1 MGFVST
7 KYVNL
12 MTRTVKKT
20 KSLVVSAVFTVVIM
34 VSAGTTTTV
43 YANQYSPNFKGTD
56 INEFINIVGKILQK
70 TIIIDPSVR
79 GKVNVRSYD
88 LLTEEQ
94 YYHFFLNVLGV
105 YGFAVIDMGDNIL
118 KVVKA
123 KDAKTSPTPV
133 VGDDAP
139 GVGDEMVTRVVQV
152 KNVSVRELAPL
163 LRQLSDQS
171 GSGHVV
177 HYDPSNVIMIVGAAA
192 TVNRLVEIIGRVD
205 RAGDQ
210 KVEIIRLEFASASEI
225 VRIIESIYKSSG
237 KNDQPDF
244 LIPKIVADDRT
255 NSVIVS
261 GELKAREKVSELI
274 KLLDAE
280 LETTGNTRVH
290 YLKYAKAEEVVKV
303 LTGVSD
309 SLAAD
314 NKGSSTKTS
323 SRSAKRDYSIQAHPD
338 SNSLV
343 INAEPDM
350 MRSLE
355 QIIRQLDIRRQQV
368 LVEAIIV
375 EVFESDGIN
384 LGIQWGSED
393 AGFTQFNNGVT
404 PLSSVAGGAYAARDQ
419 VTETLVEGF
428 DENGNLNT
436 TPKTTT
442 VQGDYTGLA
451 QVLSGM
457 TGFATGFVDG
467 GWGAVI
473 QAVRNDTKSN
483 ILATPSIT
491 TLDNEEASILV
502 GSEIPILTGSAASG
516 SNNNPFQTV
525 ERKEVGIKLKV
536 TPQINEGTAVQLL
549 IEQEVSSVSGATG
562 VDVGINKRS
571 IKTSVLAED
580 GGTIVIGGLIDEDVQ
595 ESVQKVPLLGDIPIL
610 GHLFRSTGTTKRKR
624 NLMVFIRPQI
634 IRDSST
640 MISESRRKYNYMRAE
655 QMKRE
660 EDGISLMPFTSHPV
674 LQEWDDSLTLPPN
687 FEDYMDQQEMDPQG
701 PSQDSDD
708 DQEIDPAMVDDE
720 SEPSD
725 KAGSGNTNLGQ

>member
-1 MGFVST
+1 MGSTIEQSKNSTTNTAKRLRVS
-7 KYVNL
+7 VF
-12 MTRTVKKT
+12 
-20 KSLVVSAVFTVVIM
+20 SAVLSFFALTAIG
-34 VSAGTTTTV
+34 VSQPV
-43 YANQYSPNFKGTD
+43 YANQYSPNFKSTD
-56 INEFINIVGKILQK
+56 INEFIDIVGKVLQK

-94 YYHFFLNVLGV
+94 YYHFFLNVLQV
-105 YGFAVIDMGDNIL
+105 YGFAVIDMGNNTL

-123 KDAKTSPTPV
+123 KDAKSSPTPV
-133 VGDDAP
+133 VGDEAP
-139 GVGDEMVTRVVQV
+139 GKGDEMVTRVVQV

-192 TVNRLVEIIGRVD
+192 TVSRLVEIINRVD

-210 KVEIIRLEFASASEI
+210 KVEILQLEYASASEI
-225 VRIIESIYKSSG
+225 VRIVESIYKSSG
-237 KNDQPDF
+237 KKDQPDF

-261 GELKAREKVSELI
+261 GEPKAREKVTELI
-274 KLLDAE
+274 KRLDSE
-280 LETTGNTRVH
+280 LESTGNTRVY

-314 NKGSSTKTS
+314 NKGGTSAKTTRSSS
-323 SRSAKRDYSIQAHPD
+323 KRDYSIQAHPD

-355 QIIRQLDIRRQQV
+355 QIIRQLDVRRQQV

-375 EVFESDGIN
+375 EVFESEGIN

-393 AGFTQFNNGVT
+393 AGFTQFSNGVT
-404 PLSSVAGGAYAARDQ
+404 PIGQVAAGAYDAR
-419 VTETLVEGF
+419 E
-428 DENGNLNT
+428 
-436 TPKTTT
+436 TTT
-442 VQGDYTGLA
+442 TEITTTTDDDGQLVKTPVSTTNEGDYTTLA
-451 QVLSGM
+451 SVLSSA
-457 TGFATGFVDG
+457 TGFVTGFVDG
-467 GWGAVI
+467 NWGAII
-473 QAVRNDTKSN
+473 QAVRNDTNSN

-502 GSEIPILTGSAASG
+502 GSEIPILTGSAAS
-516 SNNNPFQTV
+516 SNNSNPFQTV
-525 ERKEVGIKLKV
+525 ERKEVGIKLNV

-571 IKTSVLAED
+571 IKTSILAED
-580 GGTIVIGGLIDEDVQ
+580 GGTIVIGGLMDEDVQ
-595 ESVQKVPLLGDIPIL
+595 ESVQKVPLLGDIPFL

-624 NLMVFIRPQI
+624 NLMVFIRPKI
-634 IRDSST
+634 LRDSST
-640 MISESRRKYNYMRAE
+640 TAQISQAKYSQIRAE
-655 QMKRE
+655 QIKADDE
-660 EDGISLMPFTSHPV
+660 GIELMPFTDQPI
-674 LQEWDDSLTLPPN
+674 LPEWDESLALPPK
-687 FEDYMDQQEMDPQG
+687 FEDYMEQQSGVKPDAEAKKT
-701 PSQDSDD
+701 QDKG
-708 DQEIDPAMVDDE
+708 DE
-720 SEPSD
+720 
-725 KAGSGNTNLGQ
+725 

>member
-1 MGFVST
+1 MGSTIEQSKNSTTNTAKRLRVS
-7 KYVNL
+7 VF
-12 MTRTVKKT
+12 
-20 KSLVVSAVFTVVIM
+20 SAVLSFFALTAIG
-34 VSAGTTTTV
+34 VSQPV
-43 YANQYSPNFKGTD
+43 YANQYSPNFKSTD
-56 INEFINIVGKILQK
+56 INEFIDIVGKVLQK

-94 YYHFFLNVLGV
+94 YYHFFLNVLQV
-105 YGFAVIDMGDNIL
+105 YGFAVIDMGNNTL

-123 KDAKTSPTPV
+123 KDAKSSPTPV
-133 VGDDAP
+133 VGDEAP
-139 GVGDEMVTRVVQV
+139 GKGDEMVTRVVQV

-192 TVNRLVEIIGRVD
+192 TVSRLVEIINRVD

-210 KVEIIRLEFASASEI
+210 KVEILQLEYASASEI
-225 VRIIESIYKSSG
+225 VRIVESIYKSSG
-237 KNDQPDF
+237 KKDQPEF

-261 GELKAREKVSELI
+261 GEPKAREKVTELI
-274 KLLDAE
+274 KRLDSE
-280 LETTGNTRVH
+280 LESTGNTRVY

-314 NKGSSTKTS
+314 NKGGTTAKTTRSSS
-323 SRSAKRDYSIQAHPD
+323 KRDYSIQAHPD

-355 QIIRQLDIRRQQV
+355 QIIRQLDVRRQQV

-375 EVFESDGIN
+375 EVFESEGIN

-393 AGFTQFNNGVT
+393 AGFTQFSNGVT
-404 PLSSVAGGAYAARDQ
+404 PIGQVAAGAYDARETTTTEITTTTDDDGQLVKTPVSTTNEGDYSTLASVLSSA
-419 VTETLVEGF
+419 
-428 DENGNLNT
+428 
-436 TPKTTT
+436 
-442 VQGDYTGLA
+442 
-451 QVLSGM
+451 
-457 TGFATGFVDG
+457 TGFVTGFVDG
-467 GWGAVI
+467 NWGAII
-473 QAVRNDTKSN
+473 QAVRNDTNSN

-502 GSEIPILTGSAASG
+502 GSEIPILTGSAAS
-516 SNNNPFQTV
+516 SNNSNPFQTV
-525 ERKEVGIKLKV
+525 ERKEVGIKLNV

-571 IKTSVLAED
+571 IKTSILAED
-580 GGTIVIGGLIDEDVQ
+580 GGTIVIGGLMDEDVQ
-595 ESVQKVPLLGDIPIL
+595 ESVQKVPLLGDIPFL

-624 NLMVFIRPQI
+624 NLMVFIRPKI
-634 IRDSST
+634 LRDSST
-640 MISESRRKYNYMRAE
+640 TAQISQAKYSQIRAE
-655 QMKRE
+655 QIKADDE
-660 EDGISLMPFTSHPV
+660 GIELMPFTDQPI
-674 LQEWDDSLTLPPN
+674 LPEWDESLALPPK
-687 FEDYMDQQEMDPQG
+687 FEDYMEQQSGVKPDAEAKKT
-701 PSQDSDD
+701 QDKG
-708 DQEIDPAMVDDE
+708 DE
-720 SEPSD
+720 
-725 KAGSGNTNLGQ
+725 

>member
-1 MGFVST
+1 MGLFSNKLDNVIHVS
-7 KYVNL
+7 KVRG
-12 MTRTVKKT
+12 RTAA
-20 KSLVVSAVFTVVIM
+20 LSAVFTFLALSSVAVAP
-34 VSAGTTTTV
+34 VAS
-43 YANQYSPNFKGTD
+43 ANQYSPNFKGTELT
-56 INEFINIVGKILQK
+56 EFINIVGKILKK

-94 YYHFFLNVLGV
+94 YYHFFLNVLEV
-105 YGFAVIDMGDNIL
+105 YGFAVIDMGDDIL

-123 KDAKTSPTPV
+123 KDSKAAPTPV
-133 VGDDAP
+133 VGENNP
-139 GVGDEMVTRVVQV
+139 GEGDEMVTRVVQV

-177 HYDPSNVIMIVGAAA
+177 HYDPSNVIMLVGAAA
-192 TVNRLVEIIGRVD
+192 KVNRLVEIIARVD

-210 KVEIIRLEFASASEI
+210 KVEIIRLEYASASEI
-225 VRIIESIYKSSG
+225 VRIVESIYKGSA
-237 KNDQPDF
+237 KKDQPSF

-261 GELKAREKVSELI
+261 GELKAREKVTELI
-274 KLLDAE
+274 KRLDAE
-280 LETTGNTRVH
+280 LESTGNTRVY

-309 SLAAD
+309 SIAAD
-314 NKGSSTKTS
+314 KQGGTGTKTA
-323 SRSAKRDYSIQAHPD
+323 SRSSSKRDYSIQAHPD

-355 QIIRQLDIRRQQV
+355 QIIRQLDVRRQQV

-375 EVFESDGIN
+375 EVFESEGIN
-384 LGIQWGSED
+384 LGIQWGSEN

-404 PLSSVAGGAYAARDQ
+404 PIGQVAAGAYASRD
-419 VTETLVEGF
+419 VTTETLVESV
-428 DENGNLNT
+428 DDNGNVNT
-436 TPKTTT
+436 TPKSVTND
-442 VQGDYTGLA
+442 GDYTAIG
-451 QVLSGM
+451 QVLSSM
-457 TGFATGFVDG
+457 TGFATGFVQD

-473 QAVRNDTKSN
+473 QAVRNDTNSN

-491 TLDNEEASILV
+491 TLDNEEASMLV
-502 GSEIPILTGSAASG
+502 GSEVAILTGSAAS
-516 SNNNPFQTV
+516 SNNANPFQTV
-525 ERKEVGIKLKV
+525 DRKEVGIKLKV

-562 VDVGINKRS
+562 VDIGINKRA
-571 IKTSVLAED
+571 IKTTVLAED

-595 ESVQKVPLLGDIPIL
+595 ESVQKVPLLGDIPWL

-634 IRDSST
+634 LRDSET
-640 MISESRRKYNYMRAE
+640 MLGISQRKYNAIRDE
-655 QMKRE
+655 QVKADD
-660 EDGISLMPFTSHPV
+660 DGISLMPFTDQPV
-674 LQEWDDSLTLPPN
+674 LEDWDEQLILPPK
-687 FEDYMDQQEMDPQG
+687 FEEYIENKNGEKPQAK
-701 PSQDSDD
+701 D
-708 DQEIDPAMVDDE
+708 
-720 SEPSD
+720 
-725 KAGSGNTNLGQ
+725 AGDNKE

>member
-1 MGFVST
+1 MGLFSNKLDNVIHVS
-7 KYVNL
+7 KVRG
-12 MTRTVKKT
+12 RTAA
-20 KSLVVSAVFTVVIM
+20 LSAVFTFLALSSVAVAP
-34 VSAGTTTTV
+34 VAS
-43 YANQYSPNFKGTD
+43 ANQYSPNFKGTELT
-56 INEFINIVGKILQK
+56 EFINIVGKILKK

-94 YYHFFLNVLGV
+94 YYHFFLNVLEV
-105 YGFAVIDMGDNIL
+105 YGFAVIDMGDDIL

-123 KDAKTSPTPV
+123 KDSKAAPTPV
-133 VGDDAP
+133 VGENNP
-139 GVGDEMVTRVVQV
+139 GEGDEMVTRVVQV

-177 HYDPSNVIMIVGAAA
+177 HYDPSNVIMLVGAAA
-192 TVNRLVEIIGRVD
+192 KVNRLVEIISRVD

-210 KVEIIRLEFASASEI
+210 KVEIIRLEYASASEI
-225 VRIIESIYKSSG
+225 VRIVESIYKGSG
-237 KNDQPDF
+237 KKDQPSF

-261 GELKAREKVSELI
+261 GELKAREKVTELI
-274 KLLDAE
+274 KRLDAE
-280 LETTGNTRVH
+280 LESTGNTRVY

-309 SLAAD
+309 SIAAD
-314 NKGSSTKTS
+314 KQGGTGTKTT
-323 SRSAKRDYSIQAHPD
+323 SRSSSKRDYSIQAHPD

-355 QIIRQLDIRRQQV
+355 QIIRQLDVRRQQV

-375 EVFESDGIN
+375 EVFESEGIN
-384 LGIQWGSED
+384 LGIQWGSEN
-393 AGFTQFNNGVT
+393 AGFTQFSNGVT
-404 PLSSVAGGAYAARDQ
+404 PIGQVAAGAYASRD
-419 VTETLVEGF
+419 VTTETLVESV
-428 DENGNLNT
+428 DDNGNVNT
-436 TPKTTT
+436 TPKSVTND
-442 VQGDYTGLA
+442 GDYTAIG
-451 QVLSGM
+451 QVLSSM
-457 TGFATGFVDG
+457 TGFATGFVKD

-473 QAVRNDTKSN
+473 QAVRNDTNSN

-491 TLDNEEASILV
+491 TLDNEEASMLV
-502 GSEIPILTGSAASG
+502 GSEVAILTGSAAS
-516 SNNNPFQTV
+516 SNNANPFQTV
-525 ERKEVGIKLKV
+525 DRKEVGIKLKV

-562 VDVGINKRS
+562 VDIGINKRA
-571 IKTSVLAED
+571 IKTTVLAED

-595 ESVQKVPLLGDIPIL
+595 ESVQKVPLLGDIPWL

-634 IRDSST
+634 LRDSET
-640 MISESRRKYNYMRAE
+640 MLGISQRKYNAIRDE
-655 QMKRE
+655 QVKADD
-660 EDGISLMPFTSHPV
+660 DGISLMPFTDQPV
-674 LQEWDDSLTLPPN
+674 LEDWDEQLILPPK
-687 FEDYMDQQEMDPQG
+687 FEEYIENKNGEKPQAK
-701 PSQDSDD
+701 D
-708 DQEIDPAMVDDE
+708 
-720 SEPSD
+720 
-725 KAGSGNTNLGQ
+725 AGDNKE